1 MRGEGEE
8 GKEGGFEGDEEKAAG
23 MADKDKAGNPNTYA
37 IKPHFRKKFQPMK
50 VEEII
55 KTELREKLGN
65 EKYHVDKAA
74 KQAREI
80 TDSIKKSLKGTTS
93 GCRPLSTTLPL
104 QSLQACSS
112 APGTA

>member
-1 MRGEGEE
+1 MELRE
-8 GKEGGFEGDEEKAAG
+8 KRKAAG

-55 KTELREKLGN
+55 KTELREKLEN

-80 TDSIKKSLKGTTS
+80 TDSIKKRLKGTSS
-93 GCRPLSTTLPL
+93 GCRPPSTPLPL
-104 QSLQACSS
+104 RSLPACSS
-112 APGTA
+112 APGTG

>member
-1 MRGEGEE
+1 LELRE
-8 GKEGGFEGDEEKAAG
+8 KRKAAG

-55 KTELREKLGN
+55 KTELREKLEN

-93 GCRPLSTTLPL
+93 GCCPPSTPCLSGPC
-104 QSLQACSS
+104 QH
-112 APGTA
+112 APPHPAPANPKP